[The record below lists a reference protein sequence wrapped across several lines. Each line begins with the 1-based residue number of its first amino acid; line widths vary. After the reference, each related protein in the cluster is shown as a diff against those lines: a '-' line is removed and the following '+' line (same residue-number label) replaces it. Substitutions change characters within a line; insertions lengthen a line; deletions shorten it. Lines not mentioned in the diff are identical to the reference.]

1 MFQFEAMHKGAII
14 KVVGVGGAGGNA
26 VTNMMQAGIGGVEFI
41 VANTDAQALERN
53 EAPNKIHLG
62 KLITK
67 GLGAG
72 GNPEIGQKSAIEDME
87 FIADSLKGAD
97 IVFVTA
103 GMGGGTGTGA
113 APVIASVAKDLGA
126 LTVAVVSTPFSWE
139 GRRRNEFAEKGLNNL
154 RDHVDSYIVV
164 PNDRLLEVVDKNTS
178 LSDGFKLADDVLRQG
193 VQGISD
199 TINVPGLIN
208 LDCADV
214 RSIMDSRG
222 LALMGVGSSAGENR
236 EREALEKALKGPL
249 LADANIRGAYGIL
262 LNITGGDDL
271 KMYEI
276 SNIGSMINEYAGQ
289 EANIYVGAVNDG
301 RSDGSVKV
309 VLVATGINQQRGTVV
324 LEDFLP
330 KRDANKDTQKQ
341 IIDKARRDLGQKP
354 AGVED
359 YNNEDYELPTYL
371 RKQVD

>member
-1 MFQFEAMHKGAII
+1 MFQFEGTHKGAVI

-26 VTNMMQAGIGGVEFI
+26 VTNMMQAGIEGVEFI
-41 VANTDAQALERN
+41 VANTDAQALNRN
-53 EAPNKIHLG
+53 EAPNRIHLG
-62 KLITK
+62 QLITK

-87 FIADSLKGAD
+87 LIADSLKGAD

-139 GRRRNEFAEKGLNNL
+139 GRRRNEFAEKGLANL

-178 LSDGFKLADDVLRQG
+178 VSDGFKLADDVLRQG

-214 RSIMDSRG
+214 RSIMDSKG
-222 LALMGVGSSAGENR
+222 LALMGMGSAQGENR

-276 SNIGSMINEYAGQ
+276 ANIGSMINEHAGQ
-289 EANIYVGAVNDG
+289 DANIYVGSVNDG
-301 RSDGSVKV
+301 RTDGSVKV
-309 VLVATGINQQRGTVV
+309 VLVATGINQQHKTIELENFIQKKEVNTALDNRIKVV
-324 LEDFLP
+324 RNSDRRLP
-330 KRDANKDTQKQ
+330 S
-341 IIDKARRDLGQKP
+341 L
-354 AGVED
+354 ED
-359 YNNEDYELPTYL
+359 YNDEEYDLPTYL